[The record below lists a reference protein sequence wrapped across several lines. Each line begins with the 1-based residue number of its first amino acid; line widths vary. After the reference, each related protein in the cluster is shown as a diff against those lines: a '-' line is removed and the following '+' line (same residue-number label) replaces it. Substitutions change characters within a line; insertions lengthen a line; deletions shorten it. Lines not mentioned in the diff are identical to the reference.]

1 MSLPM
6 LQVALDNQTMDSAY
20 ETTRL
25 IAEEVDIIEVGTIL
39 CVGEGVRAV
48 RDLKAL
54 YPHKI
59 VLADAKIAD
68 AGKTL
73 SRMCFEANADWVTV
87 ICCADINTAK
97 GALDVAK
104 EFNGDVQIE
113 LTGYWTWE
121 QAQQWRDAGI
131 QQVVY
136 HRSRDAQA
144 AGVAWGEADITAIK
158 RLSDMGFKV
167 TVTGGLALERL
178 RLAKTLGFDFVEM
191 SVDETDERLS
201 RLDWSREQRLA
212 LVNAIVE
219 TGVRVPSMCLS
230 AHRRF
235 PLGSEDDAVRAQGL
249 EIMRKAIQ
257 FAQDVGIRVIQLAG
271 YDVYY
276 QEANNETRRRFRD
289 GLKESVEMASRAQ
302 VTLAMEI
309 MDYPLMNSISKA
321 LGYAHYLNNPWFQLY
336 PDIGNLSAWDN
347 DVQMELQAGIGHIV
361 AVHVKDTKPGVF
373 KNVPFGEGVVD
384 FERCFETLK
393 QSGYC
398 GPYLIEMWSE
408 TAEDPAAEVAK
419 ARDWVKARM
428 AKAGMVEAA

>member
-39 CVGEGVRAV
+39 CVGVGEGVRAV

-68 AGKTL
+68 AGKIL

-131 QQVVY
+131 GQVVY

-167 TVTGGLALERL
+167 TVTGGLALEDL
-178 RLAKTLGFDFVEM
+178 
-191 SVDETDERLS
+191 
-201 RLDWSREQRLA
+201 
-212 LVNAIVE
+212 
-219 TGVRVPSMCLS
+219 
-230 AHRRF
+230 
-235 PLGSEDDAVRAQGL
+235 PLFKGIPIHVFIAGRSIRDA
-249 EIMRKAIQ
+249 
-257 FAQDVGIRVIQLAG
+257 
-271 YDVYY
+271 
-276 QEANNETRRRFRD
+276 
-289 GLKESVEMASRAQ
+289 AS
-302 VTLAMEI
+302 
-309 MDYPLMNSISKA
+309 P
-321 LGYAHYLNNPWFQLY
+321 
-336 PDIGNLSAWDN
+336 
-347 DVQMELQAGIGHIV
+347 
-361 AVHVKDTKPGVF
+361 
-373 KNVPFGEGVVD
+373 
-384 FERCFETLK
+384 
-393 QSGYC
+393 
-398 GPYLIEMWSE
+398 
-408 TAEDPAAEVAK
+408 
-419 ARDWVKARM
+419 
-428 AKAGMVEAA
+428 VEAARQFKRSIAELWG

>member
-68 AGKTL
+68 AGKIL

-121 QAQQWRDAGI
+121 QAKEWRDAGI
-131 QQVVY
+131 GQVVY

-167 TVTGGLALERL
+167 TVTGGLALEDL
-178 RLAKTLGFDFVEM
+178 
-191 SVDETDERLS
+191 
-201 RLDWSREQRLA
+201 
-212 LVNAIVE
+212 
-219 TGVRVPSMCLS
+219 
-230 AHRRF
+230 
-235 PLGSEDDAVRAQGL
+235 PL
-249 EIMRKAIQ
+249 
-257 FAQDVGIRVIQLAG
+257 F
-271 YDVYY
+271 
-276 QEANNETRRRFRD
+276 
-289 GLKESVEMASRAQ
+289 
-302 VTLAMEI
+302 
-309 MDYPLMNSISKA
+309 
-321 LGYAHYLNNPWFQLY
+321 
-336 PDIGNLSAWDN
+336 
-347 DVQMELQAGIGHIV
+347 AGIPI
-361 AVHVKDTKPGVF
+361 HVFIAGRSIRD
-373 KNVPFGEGVVD
+373 
-384 FERCFETLK
+384 
-393 QSGYC
+393 
-398 GPYLIEMWSE
+398 
-408 TAEDPAAEVAK
+408 AASP
-419 ARDWVKARM
+419 
-428 AKAGMVEAA
+428 VEAARQFKRSIAQLWGRREGSKFNGVSYPVQCAAAAVFTEEGQKQTRANIEYYQNNAKVMASTLDELGIKYTGGKNSPYIWLKCPNNMGSWEFFDYLLENANVVGTPGAGFGKNGEGWFRLTAFGDKDRTVEAMERIKKLLSK